1 MEITATDLSHAGAS
15 DDAVA
20 QLYTELHRSLL
31 RYIRSKINSKEDG
44 EDILH
49 NVFVRISENA
59 AALSGK
65 SNLKN
70 WLFIMTRNAIIDY
83 YRKKG
88 VRRNVNLDETLSDG
102 LAEEEVSQ
110 ATQGLDRCLTGFI
123 NLLPEIYKPI
133 LIDSELRELKQ
144 KDLADKYQMAYSSVR
159 SRVQRGREKVKRQL
173 LACCRIE
180 NDRWGNILEA
190 IPKSPCAGELCKNCE

>member
-1 MEITATDLSHAGAS
+1 
-15 DDAVA
+15 
-20 QLYTELHRSLL
+20 LYTELHRSLL

-59 AALSGK
+59 ASLSGK
-65 SNLKN
+65 NNLKN

-88 VRRNVNLDETLSDG
+88 VRRSVNLDETLSDS

-110 ATQGLDRCLTGFI
+110 ATQGLDRCLAGFI
-123 NLLPEIYKPI
+123 NLLPDTYKPI

-144 KDLADKYQMAYSSVR
+144 KDLADKYQMAYSSMR
-159 SRVQRGREKVKRQL
+159 SRVQRGREKVKQQL

-190 IPKSPCAGELCKNCE
+190 IPKSQCAEEMCKNCE